1 MPFAPIPELLEE
13 IRAGRMVVIV
23 DDEDRENEGDLIMA
37 AELVRPAD
45 INFMVTHARGLVCL
59 SLTRERC
66 AQLGLAPMVQAN
78 TAQFHT
84 NFTVS
89 IEAAEGVT
97 TGISAYDRA
106 HTDPHRGA
114 AGCEAERPQPARPH
128 LPAHRAA
135 WRRAHP
141 RRPYRSRQRPADARG
156 PGTGRRAGRVMNAD
170 GGMARR
176 PELEVF
182 AREHGLKMGSI
193 ADLIA
198 YRLAT
203 EHTVERIDERAID
216 TEFGPFRLVTY
227 RDRIAHDLHFALVR
241 GTPDKATP
249 TLVRVQVENPL
260 SDLLHWRRDDFG
272 VAATDALR
280 AIAAEGQGVMVV
292 LSEPRNAEA
301 LLARLREQPRSAREQ
316 QGRGPVAAQRRR
328 RADPGRPG
336 PGPPARARHAAPAGG
351 PGRLRAGGGRDHGPA
366 LPRRR
371 RAAR

>member
-1 MPFAPIPELLEE
+1 MAFSPIPELLEE
-13 IRAGRMVVIV
+13 IRNGRMVVIV

-37 AELVRPAD
+37 AELVKPSD

-66 AQLGLAPMVQAN
+66 AQLGLAPMVQTN

-106 HTDPHRGA
+106 HTVRTA
-114 AGCEAERPQPARPH
+114 VRPDAKPTDLSQPGHIFPLIA
-128 LPAHRAA
+128 
-135 WRRAHP
+135 
-141 RRPYRSRQRPADARG
+141 Q
-156 PGTGRRAGRVMNAD
+156 PGGVLTRAGHTEAASDLPLLAGLEPAGVLVEVLNPD
-170 GGMARR
+170 GIMARR
-176 PELEVF
+176 PQLEVF

-203 EHTVERIDERAID
+203 EHTVERIDEREID

-227 RDRIAHDLHFALVR
+227 RDRIAHELHFALVR
-241 GTPDKATP
+241 GTPDRTTP

-272 VAATDALR
+272 VHATDALR
-280 AIAAEGQGVMVV
+280 AIASEGQGVMVV
-292 LSEPRNAEA
+292 LSEPRNVEA
-301 LLARLREQPRSAREQ
+301 LLARLRKQPEVRANAKDVGQWRRN
-316 QGRGPVAAQRRR
+316 GAGAQIL
-328 RADPGRPG
+328 ADLGL
-336 PGPPARARHAAPAGG
+336 
-351 PGRLRAGGGRDHGPA
+351 GRLRVLGT
-366 LPRRR
+366 PRRQVGLAGFGLDVVEYV
-371 RAAR
+371 AAG

>member
-1 MPFAPIPELLEE
+1 MNFATVPELLEE

-66 AQLGLAPMVQAN
+66 AQLGLAPMVQTN
-78 TAQFHT
+78 TAQFQT

-106 HTDPHRGA
+106 HTIRTA
-114 AGCEAERPQPARPH
+114 VRPDA
-128 LPAHRAA
+128 
-135 WRRAHP
+135 
-141 RRPYRSRQRPADARG
+141 RPADLSQ
-156 PGTGRRAGRVMNAD
+156 PGHIFPLTAQPGGVLTRAGHTEAASDLPLLAGLEPAGVLVEVMNPD
-170 GGMARR
+170 GTMARR

-198 YRLAT
+198 WRLAT
-203 EHTVERIDERAID
+203 EHTVERIDERHID
-216 TEFGPFRLVTY
+216 TEFGPFVLVTY
-227 RDRIAHDLHFALVR
+227 RDRIAHELHFALVR

-280 AIAAEGQGVMVV
+280 AIAAEEQGVMVV
-292 LSEPRNAEA
+292 LSAPRNPED
-301 LLARLREQPRSAREQ
+301 LLARLRKQAETRRDPKDVGQWRRNGA
-316 QGRGPVAAQRRR
+316 GAQIL
-328 RADPGRPG
+328 ADLGL
-336 PGPPARARHAAPAGG
+336 
-351 PGRLRAGGGRDHGPA
+351 GRLRVLGT
-366 LPRRR
+366 PRRQVGLSGYGLEVVEYLHP
-371 RAAR
+371 